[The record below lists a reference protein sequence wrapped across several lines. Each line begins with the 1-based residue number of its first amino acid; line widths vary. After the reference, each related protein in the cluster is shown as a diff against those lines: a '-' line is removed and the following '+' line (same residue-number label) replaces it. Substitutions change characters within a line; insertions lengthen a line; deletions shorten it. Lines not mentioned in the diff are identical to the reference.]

1 MSVAWTLSFATPRTS
16 FLSVSHYRTTDH
28 FKPARVSYYQHIYKI
43 TMSVVPERVP
53 VNRGSSDGIGTG
65 ALVVII
71 IAALGIFACIAVGL
85 VAGLGLYA
93 DVAGP
98 VGRGLATAA
107 KHRRNC
113 RRETFKIYF
122 EWFKK
127 CLSSQGI
134 ISLDNIERSS

>member
-1 MSVAWTLSFATPRTS
+1 MVSCQNLHKNVKTIFKQNYAQKLLIAFNMANSCCLGLKGNLDFPDFLQKSFITSITDLQNFLRKHLLQNFEAEVFDLLLLS
-16 FLSVSHYRTTDH
+16 LL
-28 FKPARVSYYQHIYKI
+28 
-43 TMSVVPERVP
+43 E
-53 VNRGSSDGIGTG
+53 
-65 ALVVII
+65 ALH
-71 IAALGIFACIAVGL
+71 VGL
-85 VAGLGLYA
+85 
-93 DVAGP
+93 
-98 VGRGLATAA
+98 GRETVEATAA